1 MQRVAEGLCGLSGP
15 IFGPE
20 QQAGRA
26 ELGLPTVSWC
36 GERAVGLARQKR
48 AWAGWNGRRGMQSLN
63 YPGPVRAMCCMC
75 SSMQTCSCS
84 CCSSRC
90 SQTAA
95 APCIVALPQG
105 PNLRQQH
112 LHAMLQLVLPW
123 VTPARAAI
131 EAARQSAA
139 GGEERLLSACRCLLA
154 AARVHRS
161 AGFDAASA
169 ALGLP
174 AGSGGLLGLL
184 SELTTAVLAAA
195 GSDPGWWETEASEL
209 LLETWVE
216 LVADPCRGPMG
227 GSQASVAAAAA
238 VFAAVVE
245 AGLQQAAAEAQ
256 EDEGGLRGCAGLCL
270 VHGWGGMWAGEWV
283 EQSDVR

>member
-1 MQRVAEGLCGLSGP
+1 
-15 IFGPE
+15 
-20 QQAGRA
+20 
-26 ELGLPTVSWC
+26 
-36 GERAVGLARQKR
+36 
-48 AWAGWNGRRGMQSLN
+48 MQSLLPCPCEGHVLYVQQYAN
-63 YPGPVRAMCCMC
+63 LLLLVLCFAML
-75 SSMQTCSCS
+75 T
-84 CCSSRC
+84 
-90 SQTAA
+90 TAA
-95 APCIVALPQG
+95 APSITAPPQG

-123 VTPARAAI
+123 VTPAGAAI

-184 SELTTAVLAAA
+184 SDLTTAVLAAA
-195 GSDPGWWETEASEL
+195 GSDPGWWENEASEL
-209 LLETWVE
+209 LLEMWVE

-227 GSQASVAAAAA
+227 GSQAAVAAAAA

-256 EDEGGLRGCAGLCL
+256 EDEGGLRGCTGLCV
-270 VHGWGGMWAGEWV
+270 VHGRGGVWAGEWV
-283 EQSDVR
+283 EQGNMCGAWRSAADRGPLVPCVSK